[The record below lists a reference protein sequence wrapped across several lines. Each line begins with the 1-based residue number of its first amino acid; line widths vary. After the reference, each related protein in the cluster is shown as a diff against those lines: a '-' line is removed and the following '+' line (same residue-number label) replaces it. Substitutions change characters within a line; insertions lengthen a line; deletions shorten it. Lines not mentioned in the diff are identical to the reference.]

1 MFEHFPISFHNIVS
15 PNTVATDY
23 KRYVAEL
30 ERTLLTR
37 INPLPFNKYSLF
49 LYCFWVLMD

>member
-1 MFEHFPISFHNIVS
+1 MFEHFPIPFHNIVS

-30 ERTLLTR
+30 ERTFLTR